1 MTERKTQ
8 MRYPGGDPENGPAVP
23 HYLSTGR
30 PVWEEDFEA
39 VEGTAAGI
47 LMLMFLHKI
56 SLSDIIDAIII
67 DQHIIGV
74 GLITMKDQLVEVV
87 NAHLK

>member
-1 MTERKTQ
+1 MTARKTQ
-8 MRYPGGDPENGPAVP
+8 MRYPGGDPEYGPATP
-23 HYLSTGR
+23 HYVDTGR
-30 PVWEEDFEA
+30 LVWEEDFEA

-47 LMLMFLHKI
+47 LMLMLLHKI
-56 SLSDIIDAIII
+56 SLSDIIDAIIK